1 MSHVLLLRAPT
12 DGKADAGKSASDATG
27 KAGEDPYETLLAPAT
42 SVPVYETQHSL
53 EELQWILETG
63 PAFHGYKGVIATSK
77 RAVEAWAAA
86 SKKVPAPADERAH
99 WTDIPFY
106 AVGGATAQAV
116 RDLSNGGAP
125 HLAPRQV
132 LGGEDSG
139 TGEQLAHFILTHL
152 AAQRDAAST
161 YSISASSVPGSY
173 SSTSLPL
180 TGSVSTDNLSIFTKG
195 DGQPH
200 AHRQTTPEKDRLLS
214 NGAQNGTGE
223 EEGQKKPLTRPK
235 RSRSLR
241 RPVKLLFLVGDK
253 TRDALPAILSSD
265 ESIEL
270 DSVQVYVTK
279 PSPNFPSALR
289 SALHSQSKVKDWWIV
304 IFAPSG
310 ADYAIPYLREHFA
323 LSSSFTSSP
332 VTPSSA
338 YSSGSPTY
346 PPSTPT
352 TPSSTSNLSPSSSS
366 KSKKKDRKKDK
377 DKDKN
382 KTAGSGGQP
391 LPTARFAAIGPTT
404 ATHLREVCKVE
415 VAAVAAKPNAEEL
428 AAAIKA
434 ASASAK

>member
-12 DGKADAGKSASDATG
+12 DGKADAGKSTSSGSG
-27 KAGEDPYETLLAPAT
+27 KAGEDSYETLLAPAT
-42 SVPVYETQHSL
+42 SIPVYETQHTP

-63 PAFHGYKGVIATSK
+63 PAFHGYNGVIVTSK
-77 RAVEAWAAA
+77 RAVDAWAAA
-86 SKKVPAPADERAH
+86 SKKVPVPADERAH

-116 RDLSNGGAP
+116 RDLSNSGAP

-132 LGGEDSG
+132 LGGEESG

-161 YSISASSVPGSY
+161 YSTSASSVPGSY

-200 AHRQTTPEKDRLLS
+200 TQRQTTPEKDEPLNS
-214 NGAQNGTGE
+214 GAQNGTGE
-223 EEGQKKPLTRPK
+223 EKGQKKPLTKPK

-241 RPVKLLFLVGDK
+241 RPMKLLFLVGDK
-253 TRDALPAILSSD
+253 TRDALPTILSSD

-270 DSVQVYVTK
+270 DSVQVYATK
-279 PSPNFPSALR
+279 PSPNFPNALR
-289 SALHSQSKVKDWWIV
+289 SALHAQSKVKDWWIV

-310 ADYAIPYLREHFA
+310 ADYAIPFLREHFT
-323 LSSSFTSSP
+323 LPSSFSSPP

-338 YSSGSPTY
+338 YSSGSLTY

-352 TPSSTSNLSPSSSS
+352 SPSSTSNLTPSSSS
-366 KSKKKDRKKDK
+366 KSKKKDKKKDK
-377 DKDKN
+377 DKDKD
-382 KTAGSGGQP
+382 KSAGGGGQH
-391 LPTARFAAIGPTT
+391 LPTVRFAAIGPTT

-415 VAAVAAKPNAEEL
+415 VAAVAAKPNAEAL